1 METTN
6 KDQSSPKPDK
16 PVFVEEKTGNK
27 NKVIIGILAALL
39 LTSLFFIYNGMKN
52 QDKLEAE
59 NEITREELVEA
70 SGKLEAISIELD
82 EKIAEIES
90 LGGDITELQQAKEEV
105 EKEKEALRKSGNI
118 KVSRLREKVKGYES
132 LLKAKDV
139 EIDRLKQLNDS
150 LFVENTGLKVQQN
163 EMQDAIS
170 SLEEDKGK
178 LEEKVS
184 FASRLKAQNIKIY
197 AVNKRGK
204 EREGPVLRSRQIAKL
219 KVTFSLAEN
228 NVAPIEGKE
237 IVIRVIDQDGK
248 VIFDVAKGSGTFMYN
263 GKEEFFTAKQD
274 ILFDNSKQNL
284 TYFYEKSS
292 EFVTGKYTMEAYTD
306 GYLLGL
312 KSFTVK

>member
-6 KDQSSPKPDK
+6 KEQSAPKPDK

-27 NKVIIGILAALL
+27 NKVIIGILGVLL
-39 LTSLFFIYNGMKN
+39 LTSLFFIWNGMKN
-52 QDKLEAE
+52 QDKLKAE

-82 EKIAEIES
+82 EKIAEIEA
-90 LGGDITELQQAKEEV
+90 LGGDISELQQAKEEV

-150 LFVENTGLKVQQN
+150 LFVENTDLKVQQN

-170 SLEEDKGK
+170 SLEVDKGK

-204 EREGPVLRSRQIAKL
+204 EREGPVLRSRQIEKL

-292 EFVTGKYTMEAYTD
+292 EFSSGKYTMEAYTD

>member
-6 KDQSSPKPDK
+6 KDQSTPKPDK
-16 PVFVEEKTGNK
+16 PVFVEEKTGSK
-27 NKVIIGILAALL
+27 NKVIIGILGALL
-39 LTSLFFIYNGMKN
+39 LTSLFFIWNGMQN

-70 SGKLEAISIELD
+70 SSQLEKISIELD
-82 EKIAEIES
+82 EKIAEIEA
-90 LGGDITELQQAKEEV
+90 LGGDVSELEQAKEEL
-105 EKEKEALRKSGNI
+105 EKEKEALRKSSNY

-139 EIDRLKQLNDS
+139 EIDRLKQLSDS
-150 LFVENTGLKVQQN
+150 LFVENTDLKVQQN

-170 SLEEDKGK
+170 SLEVDKGK

-184 FASRLKAQNIKIY
+184 FASRLKAQNIRIY

-204 EREGPVLRSRQIAKL
+204 EREGPVLRSRQIEKL

-292 EFVTGKYTMEAYTD
+292 EFSAGKYTMEAYTD

>member
-6 KDQSSPKPDK
+6 KDQSTPKPDK
-16 PVFVEEKTGNK
+16 PVFVEEKTGSK
-27 NKVIIGILAALL
+27 NKVIMGILGALL
-39 LTSLFFIYNGMKN
+39 LISLFFIWDGMKN

-70 SGKLEAISIELD
+70 SSQLEKISIELD
-82 EKIAEIES
+82 EKIAEIEA
-90 LGGDITELQQAKEEV
+90 LGGDVSELEQAKVEL
-105 EKEKEALRKSGNI
+105 EKEKEALRKSSNY

-139 EIDRLKQLNDS
+139 EIDRLKQLSDS
-150 LFVENTGLKVQQN
+150 LFVENTDLKVQQN

-170 SLEEDKGK
+170 SLEVDKGK

-184 FASRLKAQNIKIY
+184 FASRLKAQNIRIY

-204 EREGPVLRSRQIAKL
+204 EREGPVLRSRQIEKL

-237 IVIRVIDQDGK
+237 IVIRVIDQDSK

-292 EFVTGKYTMEAYTD
+292 EFAAGKYTMEAYTD

>member
-6 KDQSSPKPDK
+6 KDQSTPKPDK
-16 PVFVEEKTGNK
+16 PVFVEEKTGGK
-27 NKVIIGILAALL
+27 NKVIIGILGVLL
-39 LTSLFFIYNGMKN
+39 LTSLFFIWDGMKN

-70 SGKLEAISIELD
+70 SSQLEKISIELD
-82 EKIAEIES
+82 EKIAEIEA
-90 LGGDITELQQAKEEV
+90 LGGDVSELEQAKEEL
-105 EKEKEALRKSGNI
+105 EKEKEALRKSSNY

-139 EIDRLKQLNDS
+139 EIDRLKQLSDS
-150 LFVENTGLKVQQN
+150 LFVENTDLKVQQN

-170 SLEEDKGK
+170 SLEVDKGK

-204 EREGPVLRSRQIAKL
+204 EREGPVLRSRQIEKL

-248 VIFDVAKGSGTFMYN
+248 VIFDVAKGSGTFIYN

-292 EFVTGKYTMEAYTD
+292 EFAAGKYTMEAYTD

>member
-1 METTN
+1 METN
-6 KDQSSPKPDK
+6 KDQSTPKPDK

-27 NKVIIGILAALL
+27 NKVIIGILGVLL
-39 LTSLFFIYNGMKN
+39 LTSLFFIWKGMNN

-70 SGKLEAISIELD
+70 SSQLEKISIELE
-82 EKIAEIES
+82 EKIIEIEA
-90 LGGDITELQQAKEEV
+90 LGGDVSELQQAKEEL
-105 EKEKEALRKSGNI
+105 EKEKETLRKSSNY

-150 LFVENTGLKVQQN
+150 LFVENTDLKVQQN

-170 SLEEDKGK
+170 SLEVDKGK

-204 EREGPVLRSRQIAKL
+204 EREGPNLRSRQIEKL

-237 IVIRVIDQDGK
+237 IVIRVVDQDGK

-292 EFVTGKYTMEAYTD
+292 EFAAGKYTMEAYTD